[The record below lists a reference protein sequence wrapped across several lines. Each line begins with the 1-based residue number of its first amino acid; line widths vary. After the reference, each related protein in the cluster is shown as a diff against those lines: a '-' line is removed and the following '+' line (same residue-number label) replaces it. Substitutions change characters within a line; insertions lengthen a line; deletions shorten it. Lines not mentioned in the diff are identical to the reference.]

1 MTLSY
6 DSDAKIFFQ
15 FLILYFVG
23 FNIRIATKYFKYF
36 VRL

>member
-6 DSDAKIFFQ
+6 DSEAKIFFQ
-15 FLILYFVG
+15 FLILYFVS
-23 FNIRIATKYFKYF
+23 FHIRIATNDFKYF